1 MNKTSFYDEIRSNKL
16 KTTLLIILFSILL
29 LFIGYVVGIIFFNN
43 ALLGLILAF
52 FISFVLIMFS
62 YFNGD
67 SIVLKVSRAVEAKKP
82 QYTYLINTVEG
93 LAIAAGIPKPKVWV
107 INDENPNAFATG
119 RNPENSHVAVTTGLL
134 NLMNREELEGVIA
147 HELSHIKN
155 YDIRYMMIVGV
166 MVGMAVIISDFVF
179 YGSLF
184 GGGRNDRDG
193 GNAVVLVIGII
204 LAVLAPLIAELI
216 KLAISRKREFLA
228 DASGA
233 KLTRNPNG
241 LANALKKL
249 RDYKGP
255 ALRGASKATSHLFI
269 SNPFKKTD
277 FFSTHPD
284 INSRIQKLENM

>member
-166 MVGMAVIISDFVF
+166 MVGMAVIIQEMVEGDFSGVVF
-179 YGSLF
+179 TVDPVYNNFILIEAVSGLGEQLVSGKITPNSYF
-184 GGGRNDRDG
+184 IFRDTMEIKEFSEEIKMDKEIIKKMG
-193 GNAVVLVIGII
+193 KIALSIEKDFGNAQDIEFTIKEKDIYI
-204 LAVLAPLIAELI
+204 LQ
-216 KLAISRKREFLA
+216 
-228 DASGA
+228 
-233 KLTRNPNG
+233 TRPITT
-241 LANALKKL
+241 LKK
-249 RDYKGP
+249 GE
-255 ALRGASKATSHLFI
+255 
-269 SNPFKKTD
+269 
-277 FFSTHPD
+277 
-284 INSRIQKLENM
+284 QK

>member
-107 INDENPNAFATG
+107 INDENPN
-119 RNPENSHVAVTTGLL
+119 VAVTTGLL

-166 MVGMAVIISDFVF
+166 MVGMAV
-179 YGSLF
+179 
-184 GGGRNDRDG
+184 
-193 GNAVVLVIGII
+193 
-204 LAVLAPLIAELI
+204 
-216 KLAISRKREFLA
+216 
-228 DASGA
+228 
-233 KLTRNPNG
+233 
-241 LANALKKL
+241 
-249 RDYKGP
+249 
-255 ALRGASKATSHLFI
+255 
-269 SNPFKKTD
+269 
-277 FFSTHPD
+277 
-284 INSRIQKLENM
+284 